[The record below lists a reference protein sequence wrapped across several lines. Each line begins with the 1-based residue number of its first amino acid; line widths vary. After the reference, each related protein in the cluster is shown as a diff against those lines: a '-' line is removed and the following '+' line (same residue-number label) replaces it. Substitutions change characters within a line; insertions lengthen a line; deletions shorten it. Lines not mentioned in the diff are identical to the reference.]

1 MNTELILFL
10 QELLVTL
17 LIFLLLLLRL
27 GKPVSAAVYLNITLL
42 FVAATGIRLLWISY
56 RGVLFSG
63 LFATVPM
70 MVIQKTILLLA
81 AFLLLLLNYESLKKH
96 PHLPELLML
105 LLTSLLGMLL
115 LISSGT
121 MLMLYLSLELAT
133 LPLAALVNF
142 DLGKKSSSEAAMKMI
157 FSSAFA
163 SGILLFGISLFYGA
177 YGTLRFAE
185 IPYVIK
191 GSSLEI
197 MAFLFMITGFAFK
210 LSAVPFHFWTADVYE
225 GAPTTVTAFLS
236 VVSKAAVAFVFLS
249 FLYRVFQA
257 LGQTTQT
264 VLTLLSLLS
273 LVVGNLFALRQQN
286 LKRFLAFSSITQMG
300 FVLVAISSGSTLS
313 TPAVIYFML
322 IYLFS
327 NLAAFGVVELVSL
340 ATGRETIAELA
351 GLYQHNKWL
360 SWVFVIALFSLAGIP
375 PTAGFFGKLFLILAG
390 AIKGSVGFIILVVFN
405 MVIALYYYLRIV
417 RAIFA
422 EVPEGGMKKIA
433 VALPTRWG
441 LWICVLGMLVT
452 GFVGRIYEYL
462 QSL

>member
-42 FVAATGIRLLWISY
+42 FLAATGIRLVWIGY
-56 RGVLFSG
+56 RGVLFGG

-70 MVIQKTILLLA
+70 MVIQKTILLFA
-81 AFLLLLLNYESLKKH
+81 AFLLVLLNYESLKKH

-105 LLTSLLGMLL
+105 LLSSLLGMLL

-133 LPLAALVNF
+133 LPLSALVSF
-142 DLGKKSSSEAAMKMI
+142 DLGKKSSSEVAMKMV

-185 IPYVIK
+185 IPYAIK
-191 GSSLEI
+191 GSSLEV
-197 MAFLFMITGFAFK
+197 MAFLFMIAGFAFK

-225 GAPTTVTAFLS
+225 GAPTPVTAFLS

-264 VLTLLSLLS
+264 VLTLLALLS

-300 FVLVAISSGSTLS
+300 FVMVAISSGSTLS
-313 TPAVIYFML
+313 SPAVIYFML

-340 ATGRETIAELA
+340 KTGRETIAE
-351 GLYQHNKWL
+351 
-360 SWVFVIALFSLAGIP
+360 
-375 PTAGFFGKLFLILAG
+375 
-390 AIKGSVGFIILVVFN
+390 
-405 MVIALYYYLRIV
+405 
-417 RAIFA
+417 FA
-422 EVPEGGMKKIA
+422 
-433 VALPTRWG
+433 
-441 LWICVLGMLVT
+441 
-452 GFVGRIYEYL
+452 
-462 QSL
+462 